1 MYGTQT
7 QLVGEFV
14 RAEQYVKY
22 KLDFLLLL
30 VDVVKCDVNSKS
42 MYDEQSAGITI
53 CRSKTIPKACL
64 GKQLFFFFFFFLN
77 YILLFFKKMFFFFF
91 IIKIIF
97 IFFTTFFNFVTDFL
111 NRQNIIS
118 KNKFSRYS

>member
-1 MYGTQT
+1 MDTDSMYGTQT

-64 GKQLFFFFFFFLN
+64 GKQLFYFSKTCLGWFL
-77 YILLFFKKMFFFFF
+77 
-91 IIKIIF
+91 
-97 IFFTTFFNFVTDFL
+97 
-111 NRQNIIS
+111 
-118 KNKFSRYS
+118 